1 MAIVIEDISWERVF
15 LRVTYRTDDG
25 GSLKLFRVR
34 SRQFASFREERERG
48 EGDSDE
54 VVHATMNLTQSLGRE
69 PLGDGEWIFCQQVS
83 PAEANLVWAR
93 EHAPYQIALAK
104 KRLWGELGTLK
115 RRRLARSGV
124 DYAGFPFDD
133 GQVDR
138 DLRDHPFDTHGIAYR
153 EELVERMR
161 DLSRVFRYVDGKYSM
176 AASVLPETDATD
188 YFIVK
193 LAVDYYVKNKTPR
206 TRRFSLRQLEKRAFR
221 LYYHFARKLLRPKES
236 TVLFL
241 KENGE
246 EPTENLAAVR
256 DRMVERGLEEAFP
269 VIERYRNT
277 FTSRQSLGAWLKD
290 IDAIARSRYIFI
302 DDYCPVFNFI
312 EPDRDTVLTQVWHA
326 GVGFKSVGY
335 ARFGISG
342 SPDPYQSAHR
352 RYDYALVG
360 NEQLRD
366 IYAEVFGIEQEA
378 LLATGMPRLDHFL
391 DADRQASTREDLL
404 GRYPWMS
411 QGRVIVFA
419 PTFRGAG
426 QKTAYYPYDTFID
439 YRALWEMCER
449 TNSYFVFEM
458 HHFIDE
464 RPEIS
469 PQYADRLFDLSDERL
484 SELLS
489 VADVLVTDYSSCFY
503 DCLLLEKPVVFY
515 VPDKVEYSAT
525 RGVQRSVDDMA
536 PGIVCD
542 TFPAFVEV
550 LETAGYAAVP
560 PDPSMIDRCLEGT
573 GYAADRVIDTVL
585 LGEDVPGVRCA
596 GATRVWPEARN
607 GKLDK
612 YNGYDDSDD
621 GDDSD
626 DSDD

>member
-15 LRVTYRTDDG
+15 LRVTYRADDNG
-25 GSLKLFRVR
+25 ILKLFRVR
-34 SRQFASFREERERG
+34 SRQFASFREERQG
-48 EGDSDE
+48 E
-54 VVHATMNLTQSLGRE
+54 VVHATLNLTQSLGRE
-69 PLGDGEWIFCQQVS
+69 PLSDGEWILCQELPS
-83 PAEANLVWAR
+83 SEANLAWAR
-93 EHAPYQIALAK
+93 EHAPFQIVLAK
-104 KRLWGELGTLK
+104 KRLWGDLSPLK
-115 RRRLARSGV
+115 HRRLARRGI
-124 DYAGFPFDD
+124 DYANYPFADA
-133 GQVDR
+133 QIDR
-138 DLRDHPFDTHGIAYR
+138 DLRECPFTTHGISYD
-153 EELVERMR
+153 EGLVERLR
-161 DLSRVFRYVDGKYSM
+161 DLSRVFRYVDGKYSL
-176 AASVLPETDATD
+176 AVSVLPATDATD

-193 LAVDYYVKNKTPR
+193 LAVDYYVKNKNPH
-206 TRRFSLRQLEKRAFR
+206 TRRFSLRQAEKHVFR
-221 LYYHFARKLLRPKES
+221 LYYRLARRFLKPKGNA
-236 TVLFL
+236 VLFF
-241 KENGE
+241 KENGD
-246 EPTENLAAVR
+246 EPTENLAALR
-256 DRMVERGLEEAFP
+256 DRMKERGMEETFP
-269 VIERYRNT
+269 IIERYRNT

-312 EPDRDTVLTQVWHA
+312 EPDGDTVLTQVWHA

-391 DADRQASTREDLL
+391 DEDRRRQASASLL
-404 GRYPWMS
+404 KRYPWM
-411 QGRVIVFA
+411 QDGRVIVFA

-426 QKTAYYPYDTFID
+426 QKTAYYPYETFVD
-439 YRALWEMCER
+439 YKALWEMCER

-464 RPEIS
+464 RPAIP

-484 SELLS
+484 SELLY

-542 TFPAFVEV
+542 SFPAFVEA
-550 LETAGYAAVP
+550 LETASYAAVP

-573 GYAADRVIDTVL
+573 GSAADRVIDTVL
-585 LGEDVPGVRCA
+585 LGKDVPGVR
-596 GATRVWPEARN
+596 
-607 GKLDK
+607 
-612 YNGYDDSDD
+612 
-621 GDDSD
+621 
-626 DSDD
+626 